1 MAEAPQNDDATTS
14 LLIQS
19 TEASSRCVENLLL
32 RVCEGGRDFPSPVK
46 FLIFPCGAGYE
57 KGRIIIFAR
66 RKEQTARRE
75 RNEILAARRSAPA
88 TAKQALFFI
97 RAIKCFNLQRH
108 LWWNMAAAEGG
119 AHTHTHSDL
128 WRLSAHKCSLCILTL
143 SPVLSRSAVAFAV
156 ANKRG
161 SADTTPSDAPTQPPS
176 HPATLQIIKQPLE
189 WRDGLFSAAEL
200 LDARRPPDRCKLLP
214 RRLAPTSAS
223 VSQLITPTSPNH
235 GICLRFNFVYGNVA
249 TAREF

>member
-1 MAEAPQNDDATTS
+1 MMQQPPFWF
-14 LLIQS
+14 
-19 TEASSRCVENLLL
+19 NLLKRARGVLKICCCEWLL
-32 RVCEGGRDFPSPVK
+32 RGRTRFPFAGEISHFSLRRRLWKGQNYYFCEAQ
-46 FLIFPCGAGYE
+46 GANSQAGE
-57 KGRIIIFAR
+57 KWNFG
-66 RKEQTARRE
+66 
-75 RNEILAARRSAPA
+75 RSA
-88 TAKQALFFI
+88 
-97 RAIKCFNLQRH
+97 QRTGDRKTSPF
-108 LWWNMAAAEGG
+108 LYSRNKMFQFAAAPLVKYGRCWRRR
-119 AHTHTHSDL
+119 AHTHSDL